1 LLQGVLLIEWIELM
15 GEMRKIGLEARFRAS
30 ALMALTSML
39 TMRILP
45 HFGAH
50 SVAAT
55 ECTGIQASSVRARE
69 PAGIAGAP

>member
-15 GEMRKIGLEARFRAS
+15 GEMRKIGLEARKLSCIGAY
-30 ALMALTSML
+30 AH
-39 TMRILP
+39 LP